1 MRTVRMTIDAAN
13 LDEVRAALRCASG
26 LVLAVNALEDL
37 VPGKANPIV
46 LPRPPLDALL
56 ARRDELVATIGEL
69 AEAASEAP
77 AE

>member
-37 VPGKANPIV
+37 VPGKANPVV
-46 LPRPPLDALL
+46 LPRPTLDAILE
-56 ARRDELVATIGEL
+56 ARDALVETIGEL
-69 AEAASEAP
+69 TAPDEAP